1 MNIILPMP
9 NSLHGKSKVI
19 KLTLLALTL
28 LSFFVATWAIWQHNQ
43 FQQAALSKTR
53 TELQGLTIKASKD
66 IEAIFRKAMGKVDF
80 IAKNLSSGQLDKSGM
95 LQQIKSLVAE
105 NPNYYGS
112 SITYPPYGYDTTKRL
127 YAPYF
132 HRVIG
137 ESSKLELAQIEDS
150 YDYTEPD
157 YDWFV
162 RPMKEGRS
170 CFGKPYWDPVGET
183 YMITYSSIFYDPDFN
198 SGNKNSLLYCPI
210 LRV

>member
-1 MNIILPMP
+1 MNIPSQLGQKQKKTIFKIL
-9 NSLHGKSKVI
+9 HI
-19 KLTLLALTL
+19 FTI
-28 LSFFVATWAIWQHNQ
+28 LSFFVAAGAIYQHLK
-43 FQQAALSKTR
+43 FQRESFEKANSD
-53 TELQGLTIKASKD
+53 LQSLTIKATQD
-66 IEAIFRKAMGKVDF
+66 IEAIFRKAMIKVNATADKLSTGK
-80 IAKNLSSGQLDKSGM
+80 INGAEIQE
-95 LQQIKSLVAE
+95 QIRSLILE
-105 NPNYYGS
+105 NPNYHGS

-137 ESSKLELAQIEDS
+137 DSSKLELAQIEHS

-170 CFGKPYWDPVGET
+170 CFGKPYSDPVGET